1 MLRSRPPYARIS
13 TKLFYERKFN
23 SGFLSFFFS
32 FFLFGPLT
40 ARGNSFCKIIFF
52 RCFLK
57 YSGVSSRDSTFCWD
71 RILEFVFDLT

>member
-1 MLRSRPPYARIS
+1 M
-13 TKLFYERKFN
+13 
-23 SGFLSFFFS
+23 FFC

-52 RCFLK
+52 RFFK
-57 YSGVSSRDSTFCWD
+57 EYSGVSSRDSTFCSD